1 MTKAT
6 VTAMGGREWIMLV
19 VLSLLWGGSFFFN
32 EVALRGF
39 EPLTLV
45 FGRVSL
51 AALALVI
58 YLRATGQRMPGKR
71 AAWTGFFIMGGLS
84 NLIPFSL
91 IVWGQTHID
100 SGLASILNATTP
112 LFTVVLAHFLTAD
125 EKLTGG
131 RILGIGLGFLGVVTL
146 IGPEALLGAG
156 AAVLGQMAILGATL
170 SYGFGGIYGRRF
182 HATSSAVAAAGMLC
196 ASSVMLLPLV
206 LAFERPLQAR
216 PDFAAWGAIVA
227 IAIFSTAIAFL
238 LFFRILAAAG
248 ATSVM
253 LVTFLVPVSAMG
265 LGVFVLGEALTLHAA
280 LGMALIFA
288 GLAAV
293 DGRLLKAMRRRKVA

>member
-1 MTKAT
+1 
-6 VTAMGGREWIMLV
+6 MLV
-19 VLSLLWGGSFFFN
+19 ILSVLWGGSFFFN
-32 EVALRGF
+32 EVALRAF

-45 FGRVSL
+45 FLRVSL
-51 AALALVI
+51 AALVLLI
-58 YLRATGQRMPGKR
+58 YLRATGEKMPGTG
-71 AAWTGFFIMGGLS
+71 AAWTGFFIMGGLN

-112 LFTVVLAHFLTAD
+112 LFTVILAHFLTSD
-125 EKLTGG
+125 EKLTPA
-131 RILGIGLGFLGVVTL
+131 RMLGVGLGLAGVAIL
-146 IGPEALLGAG
+146 IGPEALLGMG
-156 AAVLGQMAILGATL
+156 AAVLGQIAILGAAL
-170 SYGFGGIYGRRF
+170 SYGFAGIFGRRF
-182 HATSSAVAAAGMLC
+182 RGTSAAVASAGMLC
-196 ASSVMLLPLV
+196 GSAVMVLPLA
-206 LAFERPLQAR
+206 LIFERPFEAS
-216 PDFAAWGAIVA
+216 PGFDAWSAIVGL
-227 IAIFSTAIAFL
+227 AIFSTAIAYL

-265 LGVFVLGEALTLHAA
+265 LGVFVLGEAFTLNAA

-293 DGRLLKAMRRRKVA
+293 DGRLAARVRRRKTA